1 MDQAATLGETHLLWS
16 SAPDTTLPLEASKYD
31 YQLACR
37 IAGGDMHA
45 FEEFY
50 QRYHRRVYTLC
61 LRMMRNQTESE
72 DLTQEIFL
80 HVYRKIGSFRGE
92 STMMTWLHRVT
103 VNQVLMYLRKSGV
116 RREKTTEDGVV
127 PEPQVNS
134 APVPGQM
141 MALDRLA
148 LDKAIAQLPPGYR
161 AVFILHDV
169 EGYEHAE
176 IARMLGGCVG
186 TSKSQLHKARKKLR
200 ELLKHDFQTPEQ
212 NLSETSSQSSR

>member
-1 MDQAATLGETHLLWS
+1 MDQAVTLSESHILWS
-16 SAPDTTLPLEASKYD
+16 GATQTALPLEASQYD

-50 QRYHRRVYTLC
+50 QRYHRRVYTLI
-61 LRMMRNQTESE
+61 LRMMRNQTEAE

-80 HVYRKIGSFRGE
+80 HVYKKIGSFRGE
-92 STMMTWLHRVT
+92 SSMMTWLHRVT
-103 VNQVLMYLRKSGV
+103 VNQVLMHLRKSGV
-116 RREKTTEDGVV
+116 RREKTTEDGEV
-127 PEPQVNS
+127 PEPKVNN
-134 APVPGQM
+134 APVPGQL

-200 ELLKHDFQTPEQ
+200 ELLKHEFQTPAQE
-212 NLSETSSQSSR
+212 LTEVPAQSSR

>member
-1 MDQAATLGETHLLWS
+1 MDQAATLSESHILWS
-16 SAPDTTLPLEASKYD
+16 SATETAPALEASRYD

-37 IAGGDMHA
+37 IAGGDMNA

-61 LRMMRNQTESE
+61 LRMMRNQTEAE

-80 HVYRKIGSFRGE
+80 HVYRKISSFRGE

-116 RREKTTEDGVV
+116 RREKTTEDGIV
-127 PEPQVNS
+127 PEPKVTS
-134 APVPGQM
+134 APAPSQM

-148 LDKAIAQLPPGYR
+148 LDKAIARLPPGYR
-161 AVFILHDV
+161 AVFVLHDV

-176 IARMLGGCVG
+176 IARMLGGCIG

-200 ELLKHDFQTPEQ
+200 DLLKDEFQTPERK
-212 NLSETSSQSSR
+212 LPETSSP